1 MPTARNSQKPWI
13 PESNLA
19 AAITLSALLL
29 LAYHNSFQGP
39 FVLDDGPA
47 ILENSSIRNLWQLG
61 DVLMPDLEGGVT
73 TKGRPILNFSF
84 AVDYALNGYAVFGYH
99 VVNLLIHFIA
109 GLTLFGIIRRTFQQ
123 KIMSTR
129 YGTDAFGLA
138 LVACALWTLHPLQTA
153 AVTYIVQRGESLT
166 GLFYLTTLYAFIRA
180 RGSKHPRLWLAG
192 SILSCLAGMGT
203 KEVMVSAPIMVLL
216 YDRTFIAGTL
226 SKALGQN
233 WRYYTVLASTWLLLA
248 ALILGV
254 SGRGSTAGFETTVT
268 PWHYLLTQCWAVI
281 HYLRLV
287 FLPVPLVFDY
297 GFGIVD
303 GLSIVWWQASVLLI
317 LAGGT
322 AIALWKQPILGFVG
336 FWFFAIL
343 APSSSFVPIAS
354 QTIAEH
360 RMYLPLVAPVLLVVC
375 VLHYYTIRWA
385 KPILWLLAVTCT
397 SLTIARNGDYI
408 SELSIW
414 QDTVAKRP
422 DNARA
427 HLNYG
432 RAKLQL
438 GHTDE
443 AITDFWTASKL
454 APKFYEPYYNL
465 GLALSRKGHQME
477 AIDQFQSALRINPD
491 LAEAHLNI
499 ANILLEMGR
508 LSEAGRHYE
517 SAVNLQP
524 KLAAARSSYGN
535 YLIQIGRPDDALMQ
549 CETAIHLNPELADA
563 YLNAANACIMIGN
576 LPAAVAH
583 YLTALKI
590 NASLPEARNNLANVY
605 LELGQFPEAIKQ
617 YQSALNS
624 HPNMIEP
631 RRNLALLMLHLDR
644 PLEARHHL
652 LILNEIMPND
662 PEIIAAL
669 SRTYMRENR

>member
-29 LAYHNSFQGP
+29 LAYHNSFHGP

-123 KIMSTR
+123 KITSTR
-129 YGTDAFGLA
+129 YGADAFGLA
-138 LVACALWTLHPLQTA
+138 LVASALWTLHPLQTA

-180 RGSKHPRLWLAG
+180 RGSKHPRLWFAG

-226 SKALGQN
+226 SKALRQN

-303 GLSIVWWQASVLLI
+303 GLSVVWWQASVMLI

-336 FWFFAIL
+336 FWFLAIL

-360 RMYLPLVAPVLLVVC
+360 RMYLPLIAPVLLLVC
-375 VLHYYTIRWA
+375 VLHYYTILWA

-432 RAKLQL
+432 RAKLQR
-438 GHTDE
+438 GQITE
-443 AITDFWTASKL
+443 AITAFKAATKI
-454 APKFYEPYYNL
+454 APRFYEPHYNR
-465 GLALSRKGHQME
+465 GLALSQLGHQLE
-477 AIDQFQSALRINPD
+477 AIEQFQTALRIKPD
-491 LAEAHLNI
+491 LAEAYLNI
-499 ANILLEMGR
+499 ANIMFEMER
-508 LSEAGRHYE
+508 LSEAGRYYE
-517 SAVNLQP
+517 SAISLKPN
-524 KLAAARSSYGN
+524 LAATRSSYGN
-535 YLIQIGRPDDALMQ
+535 YLIHEGRPRDALKQ
-549 CETAIHLNPELADA
+549 CEIAIQLDPNLTDA
-563 YLNAANACIMIGN
+563 YLNAAAACIMINN
-576 LPAAVAH
+576 LPAAVSH
-583 YLTALKI
+583 YLTVLKK
-590 NASLPEARNNLANVY
+590 NTNLQEARNNLANVY
-605 LELGQFPEAIKQ
+605 LELGQFSEAIEQ
-617 YQSALNS
+617 YQAALDTD
-624 HPNMIEP
+624 PNMIEA
-631 RRNLALLMLHLDR
+631 RRNLALLLLHLDR
-644 PLEARHHL
+644 PFAARPHL
-652 LILNEIMPND
+652 VILAKILPND
-662 PEIIAAL
+662 PDIREAL
-669 SRTYMRENR
+669 LRTDIRN